1 MLAKLLR
8 LALQGTVVAVLASS
22 ARALPEAEL
31 AASYDALIRPL
42 VDGGEAGH
50 FSGVDAVRVHY
61 RIHAVDSP
69 VGAVVLL
76 PDYLESSLEY
86 AETIHDLNAAGY
98 SVYALDHRG
107 TGRSERLTAKPRVA
121 HVERFGD
128 YVDDAET
135 FVRDIVVPHASAPV
149 HMLAHST
156 GALIGAMLLARAP
169 EPFVSAAFTSPYF
182 EMPSDACPEWVTY
195 MAVSL
200 NDARGAAKDYAPGH
214 GDWSPSLSTFDA
226 NRMTRSE
233 TRWGIQ
239 LGQWQDHPDAAMGG
253 PSNRLL
259 RETMLASWARDEHAR
274 GIGGLPILLLQA
286 EQDFYVGARGQER
299 FCQAAASC
307 RLVRVPGTRHELL
320 MERDPARNL
329 VLAEILALFAAA
341 GAP

>member
-1 MLAKLLR
+1 MFAKLLR
-8 LALQGTVVAVLASS
+8 LALQATAATVLASS

-42 VDGGEAGH
+42 VDGGETGH
-50 FSGVDAVRVHY
+50 FIGVDAVRVHY
-61 RIHAVDSP
+61 RIHAVDAA
-69 VGAVVLL
+69 VGAIVLL

-86 AETIHDLNAAGY
+86 AEAIHDLNAAGY

-107 TGRSERLTAKPRVA
+107 TGRSERLTARPRVA
-121 HVERFGD
+121 HVERFRD

-156 GALIGAMLLARAP
+156 GALIGAMLLARTP
-169 EPFVSAAFTSPYF
+169 EPFESAAFTSPYF

-195 MAVSL
+195 VAVSL
-200 NDARGAAKDYAPGH
+200 NDMRGEAKDYAPGH
-214 GDWSPSLSTFDA
+214 GDWNPSLSTFDG

-233 TRWGIQ
+233 VRWGMQ
-239 LGQWQDHPDAAMGG
+239 LEQWHDHPEAVMGG

-259 RETMLASWARDEHAR
+259 RETLRATWARNEHAR
-274 GIGGLPILLLQA
+274 GIGGLPILMLQA
-286 EQDFYVGARGQER
+286 EQDAIVGAYGQQS
-299 FCQAAASC
+299 FCEAAANC

-320 MERDPARNL
+320 MERDAARDL
-329 VLAEILALFAAA
+329 VLAEILALFAEAA
-341 GAP
+341 AH